1 MHALRPGRVRICF
14 GPWRQCAPCGVDSQ
28 TLIQTSRCM
37 RAAHA
42 KRLRRPRL
50 RAAAARAPG
59 RLRERGAP
67 SQLHP
72 RRRRVALT
80 QSAVSRQVLALE
92 DRLGVPLFRRLH
104 RALALT
110 EDGATLLRRDPR
122 SPEPARP
129 RDARD
134 PPQRAGAD
142 RRGHD
147 DAGLR
152 RPLADPAPGE
162 LRRRRIP
169 VSTSAS
175 RPRNALVN
183 LERDGVDIGHP
194 LSAGANAP
202 GPKTAFACSA
212 RPSRRCA
219 ARACCARRIRRWRG
233 RPISP
238 RTRCCAWSP
247 TAATSCRTGASGCRR

>member
-1 MHALRPGRVRICF
+1 MHRGRLKTAICC
-14 GPWRQCAPCGVDSQ
+14 GLWQQCAPM
-28 TLIQTSRCM
+28 RCAFANAHSESLACVQRM
-37 RAAHA
+37 RKPMNA
-42 KRLRRPRL
+42 
-50 RAAAARAPG
+50 RAFELPPLELLVAFESAARHLSFTRA
-59 RLRERGAP
+59 GAEI
-67 SQLHP
+67 
-72 RRRRVALT
+72 ALT

-110 EDGATLLRRDPR
+110 EDGADLLRRHPR
-122 SPEPARP
+122 SLEPARP

-142 RRGHD
+142 RRRHD

-162 LRRRRIP
+162 LRRRP
-169 VSTSAS
+169 S
-175 RPRNALVN
+175 RGRRSHLGEQRARQPRA
-183 LERDGVDIGHP
+183 RRRRHRHP
-194 LSAGANAP
+194 LSAGANGRAGRRRSP
-202 GPKTAFACSA
+202 VRRDRLA
-212 RPSRRCA
+212 RCA

-238 RTRCCAWSP
+238 RTPCCAWSP